1 MTPTAPLQANSWP
14 VAGSVGI
21 VLDWLKSP
29 VRSSAVGGIALFR
42 NVCVV
47 WRSPE

>member
-1 MTPTAPLQANSWP
+1 MTPTTPLQANSWP
-14 VAGSVGI
+14 VAGSVGT
-21 VLDWLKSP
+21 VRDWLKSP
-29 VRSSAVGGIALFR
+29 LRSSAVGTIALFR